1 MDWTEEG
8 GTKLGPHNGSL
19 NTGPVMQT
27 QTDCQAD
34 MMGTVS
40 EIGGVLAQNI
50 SETVKKKEK
59 KQKRKEERFKEHSEI

>member
-1 MDWTEEG
+1 
-8 GTKLGPHNGSL
+8 
-19 NTGPVMQT
+19 MQI
-27 QTDCQAD
+27 QTDCQTD